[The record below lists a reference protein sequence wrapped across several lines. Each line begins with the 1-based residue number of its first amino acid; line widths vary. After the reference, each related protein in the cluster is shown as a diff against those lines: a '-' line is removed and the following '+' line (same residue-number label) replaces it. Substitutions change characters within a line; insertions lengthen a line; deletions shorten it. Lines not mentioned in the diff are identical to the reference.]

1 MLKKN
6 EKENNKK
13 YNKKKI
19 TKINYFINNDG
30 KIKIFGNIF
39 VKNNRKNCRL
49 IINNKE
55 KKLKE
60 YEILNKIKENNKINI
75 KKIKKIK
82 IKIYDNLLNIEK
94 MFEECK
100 SIKII
105 NKINISYVRNMSKIF
120 YGCTSLKSLPDISK
134 WNTNNVIDMRG
145 IF

>member
-6 EKENNKK
+6 EEENNKK

-19 TKINYFINNDG
+19 TTINYFINNDE

-55 KKLKE
+55 KELKE